1 MRTPPKSGGR
11 DVTGVLT
18 GRADT
23 VTPATA
29 QAVPRWK
36 RNLQRHGKEYLLFAA
51 LVGPNLALI
60 LVFSYWPVIYN
71 LYLSFT
77 SWDMISPS
85 PTWAGATEYRELL
98 TSADF
103 AQVLLNTLK
112 FVALIVVGAVVGGL
126 AAAMVLNQR
135 LIGRGLVRTVSFT
148 PHIVSGAAI
157 ATLWLFILDPS
168 YGLLR
173 AVLEPLGIASPQWTT
188 NSHYSLYALVM
199 VYLWKGIG
207 FCAII
212 FVAGLQNLPS
222 DLFEAATLDGAGG
235 WARFRYVTLPLL
247 SPVTYFLVVT
257 SIIGTF
263 QAYDVTAIMTGGG
276 PGISSTTLSWFIYQK
291 AFQASDAGLAAAAAM
306 VMLIILLGITFL
318 MTRFA
323 ERKVTYQ

>member
-1 MRTPPKSGGR
+1 MR
-11 DVTGVLT
+11 
-18 GRADT
+18 
-23 VTPATA
+23 
-29 QAVPRWK
+29 
-36 RNLQRHGKEYLLFAA
+36 RHGKEYLLFVA

-77 SWDMISPS
+77 SWDMISPN
-85 PTWAGATEYRELL
+85 PTWVGLAEYRELF

-103 AQVLLNTLK
+103 GHVLANTGK
-112 FVALIVVGAVVGGL
+112 FVVLIVVGSIVGGL
-126 AAAMVLNQR
+126 ATALILNQR
-135 LIGRGLVRTVSFT
+135 LVGRGIVRTVSFA

-168 YGLLR
+168 FGLLR
-173 AVLEPLGIASPQWTT
+173 AVLDPLGISSPQWTT
-188 NSHYSLYALVM
+188 NSQLSLYALVM
-199 VYLWKGIG
+199 VYVWKGIG

-212 FVAGLQNLPS
+212 YVAGMQNLPA
-222 DLFEAATLDGAGG
+222 DLFEAARLDGAGG
-235 WARFRYVTLPLL
+235 WQRFRYVTFPLL

-257 SIIGTF
+257 SIIGAF

-276 PGISSTTLSWFIYQK
+276 PGLSSTTLSWFIYQK

-306 VMLIILLGITFL
+306 VMLIMILAITIL
-318 MTRFA
+318 MTKYA

>member
-1 MRTPPKSGGR
+1 MTGILAGRTG
-11 DVTGVLT
+11 
-18 GRADT
+18 T
-23 VTPATA
+23 VTASATA
-29 QAVPRWK
+29 KAAPHWK
-36 RNLQRHGKEYLLFAA
+36 RALQRHGKEYFLFAA

-85 PTWAGATEYRELL
+85 PTWAGPAEYRELF
-98 TSADF
+98 TSSDF
-103 AQVLLNTLK
+103 AQVLLNTFK

-126 AAAMVLNQR
+126 ATALVLNQR
-135 LIGRGLVRTVSFT
+135 LIGRGLVRTVSFA

-168 YGLLR
+168 FGLLR
-173 AVLEPLGIASPQWTT
+173 AVLEPLGITSPQWTT
-188 NSHYSLYALVM
+188 SSHYSLYALVM

-212 FVAGLQNLPS
+212 YVAGMQNLPS

-235 WARFRYVTLPLL
+235 WSRFRYVTVPLL

-257 SIIGTF
+257 SVIGTF

-291 AFQASDAGLAAAAAM
+291 AFQASDAGLAAAAAV
-306 VMLIILLGITFL
+306 VMLIILLAITFL

>member
-1 MRTPPKSGGR
+1 MKRQPPAAGP
-11 DVTGVLT
+11 T
-18 GRADT
+18 
-23 VTPATA
+23 ATIA
-29 QAVPRWK
+29 ARWK
-36 RNLQRHGKEYLLFAA
+36 RDLQRHGKDYLLFVA

-71 LYLSFT
+71 FYLSFT

-85 PTWAGATEYRELL
+85 PTWAGPAAYGELF
-98 TSADF
+98 TSSDF
-103 AQVLLNTLK
+103 GHVLLNTLK
-112 FVALIVVGAVVGGL
+112 FVALIVVGAVAGGL
-126 AAAMVLNQR
+126 GTALVLNQR
-135 LIGRGLVRTVSFT
+135 LIGRGLVRTVSFA

-168 YGLLR
+168 FGLLR
-173 AVLEPLGIASPQWTT
+173 ALLEPLGISSPQWTT
-188 NSHYSLYALVM
+188 SSHYSLYALVM

-212 FVAGLQNLPS
+212 YVAGLQNLPA
-222 DLFEAATLDGAGG
+222 DLFEAARLDGAGG
-235 WARFRYVTLPLL
+235 WSRFRYITLPLL
-247 SPVTYFLVVT
+247 SPVTYFLIVT

-306 VMLIILLGITFL
+306 IMLVMLLAITFL
-318 MTRFA
+318 LTRFA
-323 ERKVTYQ
+323 ERRVTYQ